1 MARKK
6 PKTYK
11 KLYKLKIIE
20 HRTVLVEA
28 DTEQAAINSVEGNK
42 DYITGSARQLRQTD
56 ERGRSRIV
64 PSKVIKKTA
73 KVVKEQDSAD
83 AMYAR
88 ANRKA
93 AYEAGQVLC
102 TTCGKTRAKHHFY
115 ERYEEIYLGKE
126 DEHEY
131 STVEGMKRWFEMNK
145 EINKKYGHNNQTEF
159 DLEDIERLQKFGI
172 SVA

>member
-1 MARKK
+1 MARQK
-6 PKTYK
+6 PRTFK
-11 KLYKLKIIE
+11 KLYKIKIIE

-28 DTEQAAINSVEGNK
+28 DTEQDAIDAVEGNK
-42 DYITGSARQLRQTD
+42 DRVIGSARQLRKTD
-56 ERGRSRIV
+56 ERGRKRIV
-64 PSKVIKKTA
+64 PSEVIKKTA
-73 KVVKEQDSAD
+73 KVISEQDSAD
-83 AMYAR
+83 VIIAR

-115 ERYEEIYLGKE
+115 ERYDEIYLGKE

-159 DLEDIERLQKFGI
+159 DKEETARLKKLGI
-172 SVA
+172 SV